1 MADIQAGRLSGPELA
16 ENFAD
21 VHRPL
26 SGAEAL
32 AEANRC
38 YFCYDAP
45 CINACPTG
53 IDIPGF
59 IRAIATGNVGGAA
72 MTILQENIFGGSCA
86 RVCPTEI
93 LCQGACVRNDPP
105 LAIGLLQRHATDHLE
120 PGAPHP
126 FSRAPDT
133 GRKVAVVGAGPA
145 GLSCAH
151 GLARQGHEVVVFEAR
166 DKPGG
171 LNEFGIAA
179 YKLPDNFA
187 QHEVGFILAIGGVEL
202 RHGQQVKLGQL
213 RRDFDAV
220 FIGVGQGGVR
230 GLDLPGMDLA
240 GVHNAVDY
248 IAALRQTD
256 LAGLPVGAKVVVIG
270 GGNTAIDIAVQSKRL
285 GAEDV
290 TIAYRRGP
298 KQMGATRHEQDFAQI
313 NGVRIKHWLQPVR
326 LESEGG
332 EVRAAV
338 FASAQTAVETIIPCD
353 MVFKAV
359 GQTYAPVADDGLE
372 LADGRIAIDR
382 DGRTSLSDVWA
393 GGDCVAGEDL
403 TVQAAQDGKL
413 AARAIDAY
421 LQENRGS

>member
-105 LAIGLLQRHATDHLE
+105 LAIGLLQRHATDHLK

-298 KQMGATRHEQDFAQI
+298 KQMARPVTNRISRKSTVCGSSTGCNPCALRVREARCGRRFLPLPRQLSKRLSPAIWSSRPWAKLMRPWRMMGWSWRMGALPSTGMAGLHYRMFGPAGI
-313 NGVRIKHWLQPVR
+313 ALRARI
-326 LESEGG
+326 
-332 EVRAAV
+332 
-338 FASAQTAVETIIPCD
+338 
-353 MVFKAV
+353 
-359 GQTYAPVADDGLE
+359 
-372 LADGRIAIDR
+372 
-382 DGRTSLSDVWA
+382 
-393 GGDCVAGEDL
+393 
-403 TVQAAQDGKL
+403 
-413 AARAIDAY
+413 
-421 LQENRGS
+421 

>member
-1 MADIQAGRLSGPELA
+1 
-16 ENFAD
+16 
-21 VHRPL
+21 
-26 SGAEAL
+26 
-32 AEANRC
+32 
-38 YFCYDAP
+38 
-45 CINACPTG
+45 
-53 IDIPGF
+53 
-59 IRAIATGNVGGAA
+59 
-72 MTILQENIFGGSCA
+72 
-86 RVCPTEI
+86 
-93 LCQGACVRNDPP
+93 
-105 LAIGLLQRHATDHLE
+105 
-120 PGAPHP
+120 
-126 FSRAPDT
+126 
-133 GRKVAVVGAGPA
+133 
-145 GLSCAH
+145 
-151 GLARQGHEVVVFEAR
+151 
-166 DKPGG
+166 
-171 LNEFGIAA
+171 
-179 YKLPDNFA
+179 LPDNFA